1 MNARQRWTL
10 IVIVVAL
17 CGLLVFALSPTL
29 IAALK
34 ERSAPAR
41 VASTPTE
48 RDQARPAVTEREH
61 AKRWGLSTED
71 WARYR
76 TIMRGPR
83 GFWTPN
89 LDPLTVLGVNAEN
102 EGERRRYATL
112 LLHLEA
118 ERVKRELAFEKT
130 VQAVKTALYPDWE
143 PFDRARL
150 AAKRIE
156 TRGRRTPLQAGD
168 RALAFVTL
176 QCAVCDLWVQALIAK
191 VQAIPG
197 LGLDVYVVGEATDEA
212 IRRWATQQAIPPGL
226 VKGGRVTLNHDAG
239 TLGRLTRDP
248 SVTVPVLWRQRGT
261 ELAALRREDL

>member
-1 MNARQRWTL
+1 MIALKRSAM
-10 IVIVVAL
+10 IFIVVAL

-29 IAALK
+29 IAALT
-34 ERSAPAR
+34 EDSTYAR
-41 VASTPTE
+41 FESTPTE
-48 RDQARPAVTEREH
+48 RDQARPALTEREH
-61 AKRWGLSTED
+61 AKRWGPSTED
-71 WARYR
+71 WTRYR

-130 VQAVKTALYPDWE
+130 VQAVKTELYPDLE

-150 AAKRIE
+150 AAKLIE

-168 RALAFVTL
+168 RALVFVNL
-176 QCAVCDLWVQALIAK
+176 QCAACDLGVQALIAK

-212 IRRWATQQAIPPGL
+212 IRSWATHLMIPPVL
-226 VKGGRVTLNHDAG
+226 VEGGRVTLNHDAG
-239 TLGRLTRDP
+239 TLMRLTRDP
-248 SVTVPVLWRQRGT
+248 SVTVPVLLRQRGT
-261 ELAALRREDL
+261 DLAALGHEDL